1 MIVFF
6 RALRWGG
13 EDLFERLANGAQRSS
28 ERPGAFEDGTLQDG
42 SVRASYCRGLQR
54 PFCDRLVEEA
64 AEAKEK
70 ATAAIAIEH

>member
-1 MIVFF
+1 V
-6 RALRWGG
+6 ADAEL
-13 EDLFERLANGAQRSS
+13 S
-28 ERPGAFEDGTLQDG
+28 PGADDG